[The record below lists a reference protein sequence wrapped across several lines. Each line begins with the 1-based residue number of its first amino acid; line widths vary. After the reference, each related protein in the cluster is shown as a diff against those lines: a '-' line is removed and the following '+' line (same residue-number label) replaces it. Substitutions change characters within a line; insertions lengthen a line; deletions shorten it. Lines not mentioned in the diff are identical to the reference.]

1 MTSFPPDPA
10 RPDPTRRWLLG
21 VLLAGAAAPA
31 LAEAP
36 ARTPRPMPRPGSAPP
51 HPATAPAGLSGD
63 DLVAAAR
70 LTGSVA
76 FLAMDAETG
85 RVLEARMPDLP
96 LPPASTA
103 KVITTL
109 FALDR
114 LGPDFRFA
122 TRLVATGPVAGGLVQ
137 GDLVLAGGGDPT
149 LSTDMLA
156 AMAQGLAARGV
167 RGVTGRF
174 LTDDTALPQLDRI
187 DPDQPDH
194 VAYNPALSGLN
205 LNFNRVHFEWR
216 RGTKG
221 WDVSM
226 DARSDLYVPQ
236 VGMARMKVVNREV
249 PLYTFAET
257 GGTDSW
263 TVAAAALGKGGA
275 RWLPVRQP
283 GAYAGDV
290 FRTLARAQGIP
301 LPEPQPGRGTGVV
314 LVDQSSDAL
323 PLVLTDMLKFSTN
336 MTAEVVGLTSS
347 GAGTLAASGGAMGD
361 WARARY
367 GRAGRHVDHSGLEA
381 DSRVAPADMVAAL
394 VGARTGPL
402 RGYMKTFPLRDA
414 EGREVK
420 DPSVRVA
427 AKTGTLN
434 FASCLAGYVTPPG
447 GRDIA
452 FAIFAADPARRDAVP
467 MADRE
472 DPPGMKEWTRRARRM
487 QAQLLY
493 RWAGLSA

>member
-1 MTSFPPDPA
+1 MSLLP
-10 RPDPTRRWLLG
+10 PDPTRRWLIAA
-21 VLLAGAAAPA
+21 LLAGAAAPA
-31 LAEAP
+31 WAEAP
-36 ARTPRPMPRPGSAPP
+36 ARSLRPMPRPGSAGPRP
-51 HPATAPAGLSGD
+51 APATPSGD

-70 LTGSVA
+70 LGGSVG
-76 FLAMDAETG
+76 FLAVDAATG
-85 RVLEARMPDLP
+85 RVLEARAPEVP

-103 KVITTL
+103 KVITAL

-114 LGPDFRFA
+114 LGPAFRFV
-122 TRLVATGPVAGGLVQ
+122 TRLVATGPVAGGIVQ
-137 GDLVLAGGGDPT
+137 GDLVLVGGGDPT
-149 LSTDMLA
+149 LSTDTLA
-156 AMAQGLAARGV
+156 AMAQALAARGV

-174 LTDDTALPQLDRI
+174 LTDDTALPHLDRI

-194 VAYNPALSGLN
+194 VGYNPALSGLN
-205 LNFNRVHFEWR
+205 LNFNRVYFEWR

-226 DARSDLYVPQ
+226 DARSELYVPK
-236 VGMARMKVVNREV
+236 VGMARMKVVNREG

-257 GGTDSW
+257 GGVESW
-263 TVAAAALGKGGA
+263 TVASAALSKGGG

-290 FRTLARAQGIP
+290 LRTLARAQGIT
-301 LPEPQPGRGTGVV
+301 LPEPQPGTGQG
-314 LVDQSSDAL
+314 LALIEQSSEPL
-323 PLVLTDMLKFSTN
+323 PAVLTDMLRFSTN
-336 MTAEVVGLTSS
+336 LTAEVTGLTAS
-347 GAGTLAASGGAMGD
+347 GAGTLAASGGVMGD

-367 GRAGRHVDHSGLEA
+367 GRAGTHVDHSGLEA

-394 VGARTGPL
+394 IGARTGPL
-402 RGYMKTFPLRDA
+402 RGYMKEFPLRDA

-420 DPSVRVA
+420 ETPVQVA

-434 FASCLAGYVTPPG
+434 FVSCLAGYVTPPG

-467 MADRE
+467 LADRE
-472 DPPGMKEWTRRARRM
+472 DPPGMRDWTKRARHL